1 MKCQLKL
8 KVKVLSK
15 VRLIDLDE
23 LLERISINYTPYK
36 YAMTFAK
43 KPSTAAYQAA
53 RDVLKEIKKEI
64 EKSPVIEQ
72 RELDN
77 SIKTVE
83 TNIFDK
89 EKIIENCT
97 VQILENS
104 ITGEVSVGWWRNE

>member
-23 LLERISINYTPYK
+23 LLGRISINYTPYE

-43 KPSTAAYQAA
+43 NPSSAAYQAA

-77 SIKTVE
+77 NMITVE

-89 EKIIENCT
+89 ETTIENCT